1 MEGCSVATVNVKI
14 HQHEKDKML
23 QIIKKNKGKT
33 ISVAKLAEQAGFNPN
48 RSRFIIE
55 ELIDDGKVK
64 KVPTKQ
70 FNERYVRYTYEV
82 IA

>member
-1 MEGCSVATVNVKI
+1 MATVNVKI
-14 HQHEKDKML
+14 YPEEKDTMVK
-23 QIIKKNKGKT
+23 IIKKNKGKT

-48 RSRFIIE
+48 RTRFIIE
-55 ELIDDGKVK
+55 ELLQDGKIK

-82 IA
+82 IV